1 MPLATEPAP
10 SVAAD
15 PTQARTLAD
24 SIVHRYLTLVRY
36 QRFKSGLV
44 RRTANISG
52 RQLSVLH
59 HLIDVGPRTVGQIGQ
74 FLYVRDATV
83 SPMLERME
91 REGYVTRR
99 RCQED
104 NRKVLVEPTALGR
117 EVVEHAPQ
125 SMVWHL
131 RVSLPE
137 LPIDELQ
144 AIDGALQRLSQVAQV
159 DESILE

>member
-1 MPLATEPAP
+1 MHSAGEAPATTATDPA
-10 SVAAD
+10 AA
-15 PTQARTLAD
+15 QALAD

-36 QRFKSGLV
+36 QRYKSDLI

-52 RQLSVLH
+52 RRLSVLH
-59 HLIDVGPRTVGQIGQ
+59 HLIDVGPRTVGQISQ

-91 REGYVTRR
+91 RDGYVTRR

-125 SMVWHL
+125 SMVWQL
-131 RVSLPE
+131 RISLPQ

-144 AIDGALQRLSQVAQV
+144 AIDDALLHLSQVARV

>member
-1 MPLATEPAP
+1 MRSAQEPA
-10 SVAAD
+10 STTAAD
-15 PTQARTLAD
+15 PVVANALAE

-36 QRFKSGLV
+36 QRFMSELV

-59 HLIDVGPRTVGQIGQ
+59 HLVDVGPRTVGQIGQ

-83 SPMLERME
+83 SPLLERME
-91 REGYVTRR
+91 RDGYVTRR
-99 RCQED
+99 RCLED
-104 NRKVLVEPTALGR
+104 NRKVLVELTDLGR
-117 EVVEHAPQ
+117 EVVEHAPH

-137 LPIDELQ
+137 LPIDDLQ
-144 AIDGALQRLSQVAQV
+144 ALDDALQRLSEVAQV

>member
-1 MPLATEPAP
+1 MCSNSESPPAMVAESVQASELAE
-10 SVAAD
+10 
-15 PTQARTLAD
+15 

-36 QRFKSGLV
+36 QRYRSDLV
-44 RRTANISG
+44 RRTSNVSG

-83 SPMLERME
+83 SPLLERME

-99 RCQED
+99 RCQDD

-131 RVSLPE
+131 RVSLPK
-137 LPIDELQ
+137 LPVDELRL
-144 AIDGALQRLSQVAQV
+144 IDDALQRLSAVAQV

>member
-1 MPLATEPAP
+1 MPSACEPA
-10 SVAAD
+10 STTAAD
-15 PTQARTLAD
+15 PSIPKALAE

-36 QRFKSGLV
+36 QRYKSDLV

-59 HLIDVGPRTVGQIGQ
+59 YLVDVGTRTVGQIGQ

-117 EVVEHAPQ
+117 EIVAHAPQ

-131 RVSLPE
+131 RVGLPE
-137 LPIDELQ
+137 LPVDDLQ
-144 AIDGALQRLSQVAQV
+144 AIDNALQRLSEIAQV
-159 DESILE
+159 EESLLE